1 MFFAFT
7 IFIVEKERGKK
18 KSQAGKMKVMLFFW
32 INMSNIANVSPPSL
46 HRRGYTTM
54 HTTGSTQLR
63 AVVLATV
70 VAVCAAW
77 GTPPAMF
84 IYCRTDADC
93 WVFGDKGATCNP
105 DLTCTCSAG
114 VRVGN
119 TPMCIMDTVI
129 TPRGVPTVN
138 VRVDLVWG
146 DEATCST
153 PSTTNGAVQAAVAS
167 AARVA
172 AGYVQVVS
180 VDCASAQAI
189 AQGVQ
194 LVDVPNFSSSEIHRL
209 LKQPQLPGP
218 AIAVSLTPLLPAVS
232 LPCSGEYC
240 SARYM
245 VGAAPYFLI
254 YPSTLHAYAPDG
266 SVVAVVTHDAGLRL
280 LSTDPTNPSNN
291 RVFLTKVVPMCI
303 AFSHDSRYVAT
314 GGMERGTVWLWD
326 THDPSL
332 TAWWDAVELS
342 VGNNDYY
349 ARNALCVAFSP
360 DGVLLAAG
368 FIGGK
373 VILWDY
379 KKRVIYDSY
388 VIEVTDVWTLE
399 FTSDGTYVVSGSAN
413 VDKDTVKQYNVRT
426 KTLVATQPDNIGNQ
440 LPGQWAKDHF
450 VMDLVVSPDNIVA
463 SGRADGDVALWNL
476 SSPDTVP
483 IAIDA
488 HDGYVYSVSFSS
500 DGRLLASGGETT
512 VSIWSTDTWAR
523 LLDLPHDT
531 PVWGV
536 TFSPV
541 DNTVLVSSGGDTLQF
556 WKLPTL

>member
-1 MFFAFT
+1 
-7 IFIVEKERGKK
+7 
-18 KSQAGKMKVMLFFW
+18 
-32 INMSNIANVSPPSL
+32 
-46 HRRGYTTM
+46 M

-114 VRVGN
+114 FKHEVN
-119 TPMCIMDTVI
+119 TPVCIENSVSS
-129 TPRGVPTVN
+129 PLGVPTVN
-138 VRVDLVWG
+138 IRVDLVWG
-146 DEATCST
+146 DEATCSGPVSAT
-153 PSTTNGAVQAAVAS
+153 ADQVQTAVAS
-167 AARVA
+167 AANVA
-172 AGYVQVVS
+172 AEYVQVVS
-180 VDCASAQAI
+180 VGCASAQAI
-189 AQGVQ
+189 AQGMQ
-194 LVDVPNFSSSEIHRL
+194 LLDVPNFSSSEIHRL

-245 VGAAPYFLI
+245 VGSSTHFFI
-254 YPSTLHAYAPDG
+254 VPSTIVAYAPDG
-266 SVVAVVTHDAGLRL
+266 SAVAVTTRDGGLRL
-280 LSTDPTNPSNN
+280 IGTDPTTPAVN
-291 RVFLTKVVPMCI
+291 RIFLTKVTPACV
-303 AFSHDSRYVAT
+303 AFSHDSRYVVT
-314 GGMERGTVWLWD
+314 GGMASGIVWLWD

-332 TAWWDAVELS
+332 TGWWDAVELS
-342 VGNNDYY
+342 VGPYDFN
-349 ARNALCVAFSP
+349 ARNALGTAFSP
-360 DGVLLAAG
+360 DGVLLAVG

-379 KKRVIYDSY
+379 KKRIIYDSFL
-388 VIEVTDVWTLE
+388 IDVTDVWALG
-399 FTSDGTYVVSGSAN
+399 FTTDGTYVVSGSAN

-512 VSIWSTDTWAR
+512 VSIWSTDTWKK
-523 LLDLPHDT
+523 LLDLPHSSNT

-536 TFSPV
+536 SFSPV
-541 DNTVLVSSGGDTLQF
+541 DNTVLVSTAGSVLQF
-556 WKLPTL
+556 WKLPVF

>member
-1 MFFAFT
+1 
-7 IFIVEKERGKK
+7 
-18 KSQAGKMKVMLFFW
+18 
-32 INMSNIANVSPPSL
+32 
-46 HRRGYTTM
+46 
-54 HTTGSTQLR
+54 
-63 AVVLATV
+63 
-70 VAVCAAW
+70 
-77 GTPPAMF
+77 MF

-114 VRVGN
+114 FRHEVN
-119 TPMCIMDTVI
+119 TPVCIENSVSSS
-129 TPRGVPTVN
+129 RAVPTVN
-138 VRVDLVWG
+138 IRVDLVWG
-146 DEATCST
+146 DEATCSGPVSAT
-153 PSTTNGAVQAAVAS
+153 ADQVQTAVAS
-167 AARVA
+167 AANVA
-172 AGYVQVVS
+172 AEYVQVVS

-189 AQGVQ
+189 AQGMQ
-194 LVDVPNFSSSEIHRL
+194 LLDVPNFSSSEIHKL

-232 LPCSGEYC
+232 LPCSGDYC

-245 VGAAPYFLI
+245 VGSYTQFSSI
-254 YPSTLHAYAPDG
+254 PSTIVAYAPDG
-266 SVVAVVTHDAGLRL
+266 SVVAVVTRDGGLRL
-280 LSTDPTNPSNN
+280 IGTDPTAPAVN
-291 RVFLTKVVPMCI
+291 RVFLTKVTPACV
-303 AFSHDSRYVAT
+303 AFSHDSRYVVT
-314 GGMERGTVWLWD
+314 GGMASGIVWLWD

-342 VGNNDYY
+342 VGTHDFN

-360 DGVLLAAG
+360 DGVLLAVG

-388 VIEVTDVWTLE
+388 VIEVNDVWSVE
-399 FTSDGTYVVSGSAN
+399 FTSDGTYVVSGSVN
-413 VDKDTVKQYNVRT
+413 VAKDTVKQYNVRT
-426 KTLVATQPDNIGNQ
+426 KTLVAIQPDDIVDGSGN
-440 LPGQWAKDHF
+440 DHF
-450 VMDLVVSPDNIVA
+450 VADLVVSPDNIVA
-463 SGRADGDVALWNL
+463 SGRGGGDFSVWNL

-500 DGRLLASGGETT
+500 DGRLLASGGATT

-523 LLDLPHDT
+523 LLDIPHDT

-536 TFSPV
+536 SFSPV
-541 DNTVLVSSGGDTLQF
+541 DNTVLVSTAGSVLQF
-556 WKLPTL
+556 WKLPVF